1 MNIRMVKVPVLIQGR
16 RCEIDRG
23 SHSGWV
29 NWTVMPYSQASNP
42 NKKKDLSKHFDGKQ
56 ELVKNRIH
64 TLTGN
69 KGL

>member
-1 MNIRMVKVPVLIQGR
+1 MNIRMVKVSVLIQGR

-29 NWTVMPYSQASNP
+29 NWRVMPYSRASNP
-42 NKKKDLSKHFDGKQ
+42 KKDLSKHFDGKQ

-64 TLTGN
+64 ILTGN